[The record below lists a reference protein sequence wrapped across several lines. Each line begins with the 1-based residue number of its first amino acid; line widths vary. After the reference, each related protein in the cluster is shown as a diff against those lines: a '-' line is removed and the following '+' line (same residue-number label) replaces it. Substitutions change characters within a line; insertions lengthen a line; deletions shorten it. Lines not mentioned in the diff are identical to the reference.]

1 MLTSCDME
9 NSNHSLIFVINQN
22 LTRMNVKSILL
33 ASVAASL
40 LFSCE
45 TPTEGTEQSTPES
58 SFELVSYDNSGEFS
72 YAVDK
77 FADIEVIRYKIPSWE
92 NLTLK
97 QKKYAYYLTMAGY
110 SGREIIYDQNYRHNL
125 SIKRALEKVY
135 TDYKGNRQSDDFNNM
150 VTYLKRI
157 WFANG
162 IHHHYS
168 NDKFSPEFSEKFLNN
183 ALEQVGAELSEE
195 AKKAIFDESFD
206 AKKVN
211 LSKDVDL
218 VQASAVNFYAPN
230 ITQAE
235 VEAYYKSIIDTLN
248 PTPVEYG
255 LNSKLVKDENG
266 NLVEKK
272 YKVDG
277 MYGEAISEMIGWLE
291 KAMGVAETEEQ
302 ANALGLLIEYYKTG
316 DLKLWSEYNIAW
328 VDATAGDIDY
338 INSFIEVYNDPLG
351 YSGSFET
358 VVELKDFKMTEIMSV
373 VSENVQW
380 FEDNAPLM
388 PEHKKKKVKGVTYK
402 VVDVAGEAGDASPST
417 PIGVNLPNANWIRTQ
432 HGSKSVSLGN
442 IISAYNEAGGSGIL
456 TEFAHDSTEIELSEA
471 HGKVAGKMHTAL
483 HEVVGH
489 ASGQLNPGVKTPK
502 ETLKNYSSTLEEARA
517 DLVGLYYI
525 MDQKMVDLGLVSS
538 LDVGIAEYDGY
549 IRNGMMTQLSRLEL
563 GADIEEAHMRNRQL
577 VASWAFEKGKE
588 DNVISKVKRDRKTYF
603 EISDYNKLR
612 TLFGE
617 LLREI
622 QRIKSEGDYQA
633 GKTLVENYGVKV
645 DQEIHKEVLERVK
658 PLNIQ
663 PYRGFVNPKIVPVM
677 NDSGEITDFKI
688 EYQNFDEQMLEYAK
702 KYSFLPAYN

>member
-1 MLTSCDME
+1 MKL
-9 NSNHSLIFVINQN
+9 
-22 LTRMNVKSILL
+22 KSILI
-33 ASVAASL
+33 ASL
-40 LFSCE
+40 AAGVLYSCDSE
-45 TPTEGTEQSTPES
+45 EKKVEAEVES
-58 SFELVSYDNSGEFS
+58 SFELINYDNSGEFS
-72 YAVDK
+72 YQVDK
-77 FADIEVIRYKIPSWE
+77 FGDIEVIRYKIPSWE
-92 NLTLK
+92 KLSLQ

-110 SGREIIYDQNYRHNL
+110 AGREIIYDQNYRHNL
-125 SIKRALEKVY
+125 AIKRALEKVY
-135 TDYKGNRQSDDFNNM
+135 TDFVGDRDSEDFQNLT
-150 VTYLKRI
+150 TYLKRI

-168 NDKFSPEFSEKFLNN
+168 NDKFKPGFSAEFLDMAMEK
-183 ALEQVGAELSEE
+183 VGASLNDE
-195 AKKAIFDESFD
+195 AKKAIFDPAFD

-218 VQASAVNFYAPN
+218 VSASAVNMYAPEL
-230 ITQAE
+230 TQTE
-235 VEAYYKSIIDTLN
+235 VEEYYKSIIDTLN

-255 LNSKLVKDENG
+255 LNSKLAKDENG
-266 NLVEKK
+266 KVYEQVYKK
-272 YKVDG
+272 GG
-277 MYGEAISEMIGWLE
+277 MYDKAIVEIIGWLE
-291 KAMGVAETEEQ
+291 KAVTVAENVKQ
-302 ANALGLLIEYYKTG
+302 AHALEMLIEYYKTG
-316 DLKLWSEYNIAW
+316 DLKIWSEYNIAW
-328 VDATAGDIDY
+328 VEATEGDIDY

-388 PEHKKKKVKGVTYK
+388 PEHKKKKVKGVSYK

-417 PIGVNLPNANWIRTQ
+417 PIGVNLPNANWIRST

-456 TEFAHDSTEIELSEA
+456 KEFAHDEEEIKLSEA

-525 MDQKMVDLGLVSS
+525 MDQKLVDLGLIET
-538 LDVGIAEYDGY
+538 LDVGKAEYDGY
-549 IRNGMMTQLSRLEL
+549 IRNGMMTQLSRLDL

-577 VASWAFEKGKE
+577 VASWAFEKGAE
-588 DNVISKVKRDRKTYF
+588 ENVISKVKKDGKTYF
-603 EISDYNKLR
+603 EINDYAKLR
-612 TLFGE
+612 DLFGQ
-617 LLREI
+617 LLKEI
-622 QRIKSEGDYQA
+622 QRIKSEGDFEA
-633 GKTLVENYGVKV
+633 GKNLVENYGVKV
-645 DQEIHKEVLERVK
+645 DQEIHKEVLDRVK

-677 NDSGEITDFKI
+677 NEEGEITDFNI

-702 KYSFLPAYN
+702 KFAYLPEYN

>member
-1 MLTSCDME
+1 MKL
-9 NSNHSLIFVINQN
+9 
-22 LTRMNVKSILL
+22 KSILI
-33 ASVAASL
+33 ASL
-40 LFSCE
+40 TAGFLYSCDAE
-45 TPTEGTEQSTPES
+45 EKKVEAEVEN
-58 SFELVSYDNSGEFS
+58 SFELVNYDNSGEFS
-72 YAVDK
+72 YQVDK
-77 FADIEVIRYKIPSWE
+77 FGDIEVIRYKIPSWE
-92 NLTLK
+92 NLSLQ

-110 SGREIIYDQNYRHNL
+110 AGREIIYDQNYRHNL
-125 SIKRALEKVY
+125 AIKRALEKVY
-135 TDYKGNRQSDDFNNM
+135 TDFVGDRDSEDFQNLT
-150 VTYLKRI
+150 TYLKRI

-168 NDKFSPEFSEKFLNN
+168 NDKFKPEFSVEFLDMAMEK
-183 ALEQVGAELSEE
+183 VGASLNDE
-195 AKKAIFDESFD
+195 AKKAIFDPSFD

-218 VQASAVNFYAPN
+218 VNASAVNMYAPEL
-230 ITQAE
+230 TQAE
-235 VEAYYKSIIDTLN
+235 VEEYYKSIIDTLN

-255 LNSKLVKDENG
+255 LNSKLAKDENG
-266 NLVEKK
+266 KVYEQVYKK
-272 YKVDG
+272 GG
-277 MYGEAISEMIGWLE
+277 MYDKAIVEIIGWLE
-291 KAMGVAETEEQ
+291 KAVTVAENVKQ
-302 ANALGLLIEYYKTG
+302 AHALEMLIEYYKSG
-316 DLKLWSEYNIAW
+316 DLKIWSEYNIAW
-328 VDATAGDIDY
+328 VEATEGDIDY

-388 PEHKKKKVKGVTYK
+388 PEHKKKKVKGVSYK

-417 PIGVNLPNANWIRTQ
+417 PIGVNLPNANWIRST

-456 TEFAHDSTEIELSEA
+456 KEFAHDEEEIKLSEA

-525 MDQKMVDLGLVSS
+525 MDQKLVDLGLIET
-538 LDVGIAEYDGY
+538 LDVGKAEYDGY
-549 IRNGMMTQLSRLEL
+549 IRNGMMTQLSRLDL

-577 VASWAFEKGKE
+577 VASWAFEKGAE
-588 DNVISKVKRDRKTYF
+588 ENVISKVKKEGKTYF
-603 EISDYNKLR
+603 EINDYAKLR
-612 TLFGE
+612 DLFGQ
-617 LLREI
+617 LLKEI
-622 QRIKSEGDYQA
+622 QRIKSEGDFEA
-633 GKTLVENYGVKV
+633 GKNLVENYGVKV
-645 DQEIHKEVLERVK
+645 DQEIHKEVLDRVK

-663 PYRGFVNPKIVPVM
+663 PYRGFVNPKIIPVM
-677 NDSGEITDFKI
+677 NDEGEITDFKI

-702 KYSFLPAYN
+702 KFAYLPEYN

>member
-1 MLTSCDME
+1 
-9 NSNHSLIFVINQN
+9 
-22 LTRMNVKSILL
+22 MNFKSILFTSL
-33 ASVAASL
+33 VASL
-40 LFSCE
+40 FFSCE
-45 TPTEGTEQSTPES
+45 TPTEGTEQNSPES
-58 SFELVSYDNSGEFS
+58 AFELATFDNTGEFS

-77 FADIEVIRYKIPSWE
+77 FADIEVIRYKIPSWD

-97 QKKYAYYLTMAGY
+97 QKKYAYFLTMAGY

-168 NDKFSPEFSEKFLNN
+168 NDKFKAEFSKKFLEN
-183 ALEQVGAELSEE
+183 ALEQVGAELSDE
-195 AKKAIFDESFD
+195 AKKAIFDKDFD

-266 NLVEKK
+266 VISEKT
-272 YKVDG
+272 YKAEG
-277 MYGEAISEMIGWLE
+277 MYGEAITEMIGWLT
-291 KAMGVAETEEQ
+291 KAMEVAETPEQ

-316 DLKLWSEYNIAW
+316 NLKLWSEYNIAW
-328 VDATAGDIDY
+328 VAATEGDIDY

-388 PEHKKKKVKGVTYK
+388 AEHKKKKVKGVTYK

-456 TEFAHDSTEIELSEA
+456 TEFAHDSTEIALSEA

-549 IRNGMMTQLSRLEL
+549 IRNGMMTQLSRLDL
-563 GADIEEAHMRNRQL
+563 GAEIEEAHMRNRQL
-577 VASWAFEKGKE
+577 VASWAFEKGME
-588 DNVISKVKRDRKTYF
+588 ENVISKLKKDGKTYF
-603 EISDYNKLR
+603 EINDYNKLR
-612 TLFGE
+612 NLFGD
-617 LLREI
+617 LLKEI
-622 QRIKSEGDYQA
+622 QRIKSEGDYEA
-633 GKTLVENYGVKV
+633 GKNLVENYGVKV
-645 DQEIHKEVLERVK
+645 DQEIHKEVLDRVK

-677 NDSGEITDFKI
+677 NESGEITDFKI

-702 KYSFLPAYN
+702 KYSFLPSYN

>member
-1 MLTSCDME
+1 MKL
-9 NSNHSLIFVINQN
+9 
-22 LTRMNVKSILL
+22 KSILI
-33 ASVAASL
+33 ASL
-40 LFSCE
+40 TAGFLYSCDAE
-45 TPTEGTEQSTPES
+45 EKKVEAEVEN
-58 SFELVSYDNSGEFS
+58 SFELVNYDNSGEFS
-72 YAVDK
+72 YQVDK
-77 FADIEVIRYKIPSWE
+77 FGDIEVIRYKIPSWE
-92 NLTLK
+92 NLSLQ

-110 SGREIIYDQNYRHNL
+110 AGREIIYDQNYRHNL
-125 SIKRALEKVY
+125 AIKRALEKVY
-135 TDYKGNRQSDDFNNM
+135 TDFVGDRDSEDFQNLT
-150 VTYLKRI
+150 TYLKRI

-168 NDKFSPEFSEKFLNN
+168 NDKFKPEFSVEFLDIAMEK
-183 ALEQVGAELSEE
+183 VGASLNDE
-195 AKKAIFDESFD
+195 AKKAIFDPAFD

-218 VQASAVNFYAPN
+218 VNASAVNMYAPEL
-230 ITQAE
+230 TQAE
-235 VEAYYKSIIDTLN
+235 VEEYYKSIIDTLN

-255 LNSKLVKDENG
+255 LNSKLAKDENG
-266 NLVEKK
+266 KVYEQVYKK
-272 YKVDG
+272 GG
-277 MYGEAISEMIGWLE
+277 MYDKAIVEIIGWLE
-291 KAMGVAETEEQ
+291 KAVTVAENVKQ
-302 ANALGLLIEYYKTG
+302 AHALEMLIEYYKSG
-316 DLKLWSEYNIAW
+316 DLKIWSEYNIAW
-328 VDATAGDIDY
+328 VEATEGDIDY

-388 PEHKKKKVKGVTYK
+388 PEHKKKKVKGVSYK

-417 PIGVNLPNANWIRTQ
+417 PIGVNLPNANWIRST

-456 TEFAHDSTEIELSEA
+456 KEFAHDEEEIKLSEA

-525 MDQKMVDLGLVSS
+525 MDQKLVDLGLIET
-538 LDVGIAEYDGY
+538 LDVGKAEYDGY
-549 IRNGMMTQLSRLEL
+549 IRNGMMTQLSRLDL

-577 VASWAFEKGKE
+577 VASWAFEKGAE
-588 DNVISKVKRDRKTYF
+588 ENVISKVKKEGKTYF
-603 EISDYNKLR
+603 EINDYAKLR
-612 TLFGE
+612 DLFGQ
-617 LLREI
+617 LLKEI
-622 QRIKSEGDYQA
+622 QRIKSEGDFEA
-633 GKTLVENYGVKV
+633 GKNLVENYGVKV
-645 DQEIHKEVLERVK
+645 DQEIHKEVLDRVK

-663 PYRGFVNPKIVPVM
+663 PYRGFVNPKIIPVM
-677 NDSGEITDFKI
+677 NDEGEITDFKI

-702 KYSFLPAYN
+702 KFAYLPEYN

>member
-1 MLTSCDME
+1 MKLKSLLLTTVSAG
-9 NSNHSLIFVINQN
+9 I
-22 LTRMNVKSILL
+22 
-33 ASVAASL
+33 
-40 LFSCE
+40 LFSCGNGE
-45 TPTEGTEQSTPES
+45 SKKEQKTSTEPVIEISKYAER
-58 SFELVSYDNSGEFS
+58 FDNTGEFS
-72 YAVDK
+72 YQVDK
-77 FADIEVIRYKIPSWE
+77 FGDIEVIRYKIPSWDK
-92 NLTLK
+92 LSLQ

-110 SGREIIYDQNYRHNL
+110 AGREIIYDQNYRHNL
-125 SIKRALEKVY
+125 AIKRALEKIY
-135 TDYKGNRQSDDFNNM
+135 AEYNGDRESEDFKNFS
-150 VTYLKRI
+150 TYLKRI
-157 WFANG
+157 WFASG

-168 NDKFSPEFSEKFLNN
+168 NDKFKPGFSQDFLTM
-183 ALEQVGAELSEE
+183 AMDSVGASLSDE
-195 AKKAIFDESFD
+195 ALKAIFDESYD

-218 VQASAVNFYAPN
+218 VKASAVNFYAPE

-235 VEAYYKSIIDTLN
+235 VEDYYKSIIDTMN

-255 LNSKLVKDENG
+255 LNSKLVKNEEG
-266 NLVEKK
+266 QVVEKK

-277 MYGEAISEMIGWLE
+277 MYGEAIKEIIGWLE
-291 KAMGVAETEEQ
+291 KAVLVAENDKQ
-302 ANALGLLIEYYKTG
+302 AHALQLLIDYYKTG
-316 DLKLWSEYNIAW
+316 DLKTWSEYNIAW
-328 VDATAGDIDY
+328 VDATEGDIDY
-338 INSFIEVYNDPLG
+338 INSFIEVYNDPMG

-358 VVELKDFKMTEIMSV
+358 IVELKDFKMTEIMSV

-380 FEDNAPLM
+380 FEDNAPLL
-388 PEHKKKKVKGVTYK
+388 PEHKKKEVKGVSYK

-417 PIGVNLPNANWIRTQ
+417 PIGVNLPNANWIRAQ

-456 TEFAHDSTEIELSEA
+456 KEFAHDEEEIKLSEA
-471 HGKVAGKMHTAL
+471 HGKVASKMHTAL

-525 MDQKMVDLGLVSS
+525 MDTKLVDLGLIES
-538 LDVGIAEYDGY
+538 LDVGKAEYDGY

-577 VASWAFEKGKE
+577 VASWAFEKGAE
-588 DNVISKVKRDRKTYF
+588 DNVISKVKKEGKTYF
-603 EISDYNKLR
+603 EINDYKKLR
-612 TLFGE
+612 ELFGQ

-622 QRIKSEGDYQA
+622 QRIKSEGDYEA
-633 GKTLVENYGVKV
+633 GKNLVENYGVKV
-645 DQEIHKEVLERVK
+645 DQEIHQEVLDRVK

-677 NDSGEITDFKI
+677 DEAGEIVDFKI
-688 EYQNFDEQMLEYAK
+688 EYQNYDEQMLEYAK
-702 KYSFLPAYN
+702 RFAYLPEYN